1 MRFEYINQGKRH
13 TDTSREYMLNLGMNS
28 DDIESV
34 LRQKEYENEQQWSA
48 ARKKRDELITVTD
61 YTQAIDSPLSSE
73 KQAQYKVYRQS
84 LRDIPQTFGDPCD
97 IVWPVKPE

>member
-28 DDIESV
+28 DAIESV

-48 ARKKRDELITVTD
+48 ARKKRDELVAAAD
-61 YTQAIDSPLSSE
+61 HTQAIDSPLSLE
-73 KQAQYKVYRQS
+73 KQAQYKDYRQS
-84 LRDIPQTFGDPCD
+84 LRDVPQMFTDPYD
-97 IVWPVKPE
+97 IAWPVKPE